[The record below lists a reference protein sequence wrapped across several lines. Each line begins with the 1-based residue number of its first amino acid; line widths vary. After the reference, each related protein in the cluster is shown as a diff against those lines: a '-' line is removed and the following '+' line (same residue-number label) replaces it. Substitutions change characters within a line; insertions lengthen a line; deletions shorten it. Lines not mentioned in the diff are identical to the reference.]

1 MEIGMEKFWIRFVFV
16 FVFVFVSVFAFAF
29 AFVFPWPSVEYCKKT
44 RCLRVL
50 SSEYLVKD
58 DPNFDPTSNYH
69 ICGEKHTIIR
79 FVMFFRQTHQ
89 GLIRIMQGLR
99 LKVYLQAN

>member
-1 MEIGMEKFWIRFVFV
+1 MEKFWITFVFV
-16 FVFVFVSVFAFAF
+16 FVFVTVFSF

-89 GLIRIMQGLR
+89 GLLSQTQLLR
-99 LKVYLQAN
+99 AQMRASCPLRSLAAQ